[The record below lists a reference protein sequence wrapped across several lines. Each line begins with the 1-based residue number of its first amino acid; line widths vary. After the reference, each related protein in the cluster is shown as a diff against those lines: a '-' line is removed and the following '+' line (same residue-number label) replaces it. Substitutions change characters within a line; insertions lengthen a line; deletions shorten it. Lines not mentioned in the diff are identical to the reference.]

1 MIDFIKAC
9 LDINELKTNLKKD
22 NRLNFKTN
30 FTESTGE
37 ITSSIAYYK
46 GMKFTYART
55 KFYLSGSL
63 HKFYNKGKI
72 NYNDFSLLELI
83 HTFRVL
89 YEKFNLPI
97 DKMRIINLEIGVN
110 ILPPIPSDKI
120 LRNLF
125 YHKTEQ
131 YKNTS
136 VKNKGEYQLCS

>member
-110 ILPPIPSDKI
+110 ILPPIETNEI
-120 LRNLF
+120 LMNIF
-125 YHKTEQ
+125 HHKG
-131 YKNTS
+131 
-136 VKNKGEYQLCS
+136 NKFLDISIKKGN